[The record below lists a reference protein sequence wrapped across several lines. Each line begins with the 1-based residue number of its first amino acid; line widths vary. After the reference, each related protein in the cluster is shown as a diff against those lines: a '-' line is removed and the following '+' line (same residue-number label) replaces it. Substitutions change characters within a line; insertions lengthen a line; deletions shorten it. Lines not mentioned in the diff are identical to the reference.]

1 MRLPVPKAL
10 GFRWHRNLRRRCGVL
25 LPSRRVERAL
35 ADQFALGVEII
46 LRDRPYASAQS
57 IA

>member
-1 MRLPVPKAL
+1 
-10 GFRWHRNLRRRCGVL
+10 VL